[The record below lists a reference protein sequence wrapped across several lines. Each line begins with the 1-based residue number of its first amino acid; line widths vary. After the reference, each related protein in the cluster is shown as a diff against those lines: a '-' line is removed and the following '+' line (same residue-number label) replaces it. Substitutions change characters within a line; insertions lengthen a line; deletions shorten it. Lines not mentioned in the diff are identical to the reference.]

1 MFVPLRARKDDSD
14 LKLQKQRISASL
26 PGATM
31 GISSPLSVEC
41 FKDEKSL
48 LRRFGNVVRMKDPDM
63 LLRYVFVLSGQF
75 FKSLLVCE
83 TH

>member
-1 MFVPLRARKDDSD
+1 
-14 LKLQKQRISASL
+14 
-26 PGATM
+26 M

-63 LLRYVFVLSGQF
+63 LLRYVFVLSGQS
-75 FKSLLVCE
+75 FKSLLVGE